1 MAKTKKEKIKKPVTT
16 GKAILFAVLLG
27 VGVFVES
34 LFFVPLGRVAGWN
47 SILLVALSLGTLLCF
62 YQTLRVQTPGKRV
75 VWGAFTGLL
84 TWALL
89 GQLIPYDRAPH
100 TSAFARPFSELHLY
114 SFEAI
119 PLLIFF
125 ALALAIAY
133 KTKAINGALG
143 MIGMVFTSTWAVE
156 MYFRSYSEA
165 FPEEALSGYAN
176 LLAALFIAI
185 LVGSLVG
192 IVRSKAPEK
201 KLFFGYWLYYGIIY
215 TWGALFVFPNPMP
228 EFW

>member
-1 MAKTKKEKIKKPVTT
+1 MANTKKEKTKKPVTT
-16 GKAILFAVLLG
+16 AKAILFAVLLG
-27 VGVFVES
+27 VGVFAVS

-47 SILLVALSLGTLLCF
+47 SILLVILSAATLLCF
-62 YQTLRVQTPGKRV
+62 AKTLTVDTPGKRV

-84 TWALL
+84 MWFLL
-89 GQLIPYDRAPH
+89 GQLVPYERTPP
-100 TSAFARPFSELHLY
+100 TSAFARPFSMLQLY

-119 PLLIFF
+119 PYLVF
-125 ALALAIAY
+125 LAVTLAIAY

-143 MIGMVFTSTWAVE
+143 MIGMVFISTWAME
-156 MYFRSYSEA
+156 MYFRSYSTV
-165 FPEEALSGYAN
+165 FPEEALSGYAHM
-176 LLAALFIAI
+176 LAVFFVVVLG
-185 LVGSLVG
+185 GSLVG

-215 TWGALFVFPNPMP
+215 TWGALFVFPTPMP